1 MGNDFTF
8 IGKDNLTPEDVA
20 YRLGRLSEDLR
31 DVIASEDAKRQV
43 REVLQDPTTAQVLG
57 PERVQG
63 MWTDVR
69 KLEGVGDIRDYL
81 MNVSRFVEKEGRAKE
96 SWSNMAQYLGKADAA
111 TQTENNDD
119 DLYFE
124 LLYPEKRTVSAT
136 QILSWARDAEAN
148 GKIEGGFEGDVFA
161 AAEQLE
167 DAGLITRGNKGNP
180 VSEDSEREA
189 SAKEMIA
196 RLVVLA
202 QDAVSATTKSSAVL
216 KAVKFFNEPSLKAAF
231 GQSRINWIHQDMRN
245 AGDTEGVVQ
254 VIRSLIAQLEKEG
267 LPAPT
272 ESVIAA
278 MVPAGG
284 ARTMGWGESFEVGR
298 GMYKGLKGI
307 VKKYGRFVEA
317 EVQETWRG
325 KLNGLPVEIMEGSLV
340 NIPARDLVEEVP
352 VGMITMEAVAASEV
366 EIDWREAEETIN
378 NYLTAQTKTLFSL
391 PDFIEVAKKKLAEY
405 NLGLQDFESKAP
417 AGQESLKI
425 TYGDKSA
432 IEDTYLDIRWMTKD
446 GETHIDSAVHFPEA
460 ANAEKEEELDS
471 EIYLKLEDKI
481 ESMANASAAQAWS
494 TPNDEQIDKHGEV
507 WIKAEFGDWVAING
521 DLVIDEKTNMNPPE
535 GFEKTNE
542 GGRIPTVEEEVSLE
556 HAIDSVAKDM
566 KLDFDRVE
574 RVAKK
579 ENKKNEVYTSVSG
592 DAEIW
597 AKPKTDEEGR
607 VLAPKLDAKVRKAIN
622 DQLYDFN
629 KQYWK
634 SIPLSDIRGILN
646 SNGLDFEDSIITGR
660 DGRDTFDLTM
670 GGHPVS
676 NSVLVLSWHK
686 MESGNWEINSYLS

>member
-8 IGKDNLTPEDVA
+8 IGKDNLTPEDIA

-43 REVLQDPTTAQVLG
+43 REVLRDPTTAQVLG

-111 TQTENNDD
+111 TEQTE
-119 DLYFE
+119 
-124 LLYPEKRTVSAT
+124 AT
-136 QILSWARDAEAN
+136 EPIH
-148 GKIEGGFEGDVFA
+148 V
-161 AAEQLE
+161 E
-167 DAGLITRGNKGNP
+167 DA
-180 VSEDSEREA
+180 EREA
-189 SAKEMIA
+189 SVKELIG

-202 QDAVSATTKSSAVL
+202 QDTVSAPSKSSAIL
-216 KAVKFFNEPSLKAAF
+216 KSIKFFNEPAVKSAF
-231 GQSRINWIHQDMRN
+231 GQSRINWIQQDMRN
-245 AGDTEGVVQ
+245 AGDTEGVIQ
-254 VIRSLIAQLEKEG
+254 VIRNLIAQLEKEG
-267 LPAPT
+267 LPVPT

-284 ARTMGWGESFEVGR
+284 ARTMGWGESFEVSR
-298 GMYKGLKGI
+298 GMYKGLKGV
-307 VKKYGRFVEA
+307 VKKFGRFVEA

-325 KLNGLPVEIMEGSLV
+325 NLNGLPVEIMEGSLIH
-340 NIPARDLVEEVP
+340 IPSSDL
-352 VGMITMEAVAASEV
+352 IEAVAASEV

-378 NYLTAQTKTLFSL
+378 NYLTAQAKTLFSL
-391 PDFIEVAKKKLAEY
+391 PDFIEVIKKKLAEY

-417 AGQESLKI
+417 AGQESLKV
-425 TYGDKSA
+425 TYGGKSA
-432 IEDTYLDIRWMTKD
+432 IEDTYLDIRWMTKGD
-446 GETHIDSAVHFPEA
+446 ETHIDASVHFPEA
-460 ANAEKEEELDS
+460 ANAEKDEELDS

-481 ESMANASAAQAWS
+481 ESMANASAAQSWS

-521 DLVIDEKTNMNPPE
+521 DLVIDEKTNTNPPE
-535 GFEKTNE
+535 GFEKTDE

-556 HAIDSVAKDM
+556 HAVEAVAKDM

-597 AKPKTDEEGR
+597 AKPKTDEEGK
-607 VLAPKLDAKVRKAIN
+607 VLAPKLDAKVRKAVN

-646 SNGLDFEDSIITGR
+646 SNGLDFEDCIITGR